1 MRNEQQF
8 QVMFA
13 DETARTIGADRYDI
27 VDGVLTF
34 YEVMGPATDDHRVA
48 SFPFEGVVSV
58 VRINPAVEYAD
69 EYAAE

>member
-8 QVMFA
+8 QITFA

-34 YEVMGPATDDHRVA
+34 YEVIGPSMPDHRVA
-48 SFPFEGVVSV
+48 SFPFEGITSV
-58 VRINPAVEYAD
+58 VRINPAVEYA
-69 EYAAE
+69 E